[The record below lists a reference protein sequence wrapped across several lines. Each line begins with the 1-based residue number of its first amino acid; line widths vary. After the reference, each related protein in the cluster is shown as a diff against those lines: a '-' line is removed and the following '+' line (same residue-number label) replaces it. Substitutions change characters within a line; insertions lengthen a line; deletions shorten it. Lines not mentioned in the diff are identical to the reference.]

1 LFAVPEP
8 KTIAKDSLVHRH
20 AVAAYFVL
28 TFAISWTG
36 AFSLVAPRLLR
47 GQEVPKFFGLLMFP
61 VMLLGPSV
69 AGIVLTRIVD
79 GREGLKDLFS
89 RMRRVRFSAKWFGVL
104 FVPPI
109 LVLAVLSSLT
119 NFVSPI
125 FKPNLFVMGILF
137 GIPAGFFEEI
147 GWMGYAFPKM
157 NSKFSALG
165 SAFLLGLLWS
175 AWHLPVVD
183 YLGTATPH
191 GAYWLHY
198 FLAFLATMTAVRIII
213 AWAYVNTKSVLLA
226 QLIHVSSTGSLVL
239 FSPPRVDPAHEA
251 MWYFVYAAALWS
263 IVALVVFRCGK
274 GLTRE
279 KK

>member
-1 LFAVPEP
+1 VPEP
-8 KTIAKDSLVHRH
+8 KTIAADSLVRRH
-20 AVAAYFVL
+20 AIAAYFVL

-47 GQEVPKFFGLLMFP
+47 GEQVPKFVGLLMFP

-89 RMRRVRFSAKWFGVL
+89 RMRRLRFSAKWFVVL

-109 LVLAVLSSLT
+109 LVLGVLCSLT
-119 NFVSPI
+119 KFVSPI
-125 FKPNLFVMGILF
+125 FAPNLFLMGISF
-137 GIPAGFFEEI
+137 GIPAGFLEEI

-198 FLAFLATMTAVRIII
+198 FLAFLTAMTAVRIII
-213 AWAYVNTKSVLLA
+213 AWAYVNTESVLLA

-239 FSPPRVDPAHEA
+239 FSPPRVDAAHEA
-251 MWYFVYAAALWS
+251 VWYLVYAAALWS
-263 IVALVVFRCGK
+263 VAALVVFSCGK
-274 GLTRE
+274 SLTRE